1 MSKPNINI
9 PTEFAING
17 DKTDFSQAKITNG
30 FDRLQP
36 DVLPGDNLNKFIDD
50 TYKGV
55 TSVNIFSFFNSNELF
70 NLIERIK
77 KVEVEESFI
86 NGYASITKESLS
98 NKHKYSAAIIYNQ
111 YAIILIEGDFS
122 QVQLNKISNL
132 LK

>member
-1 MSKPNINI
+1 MAREDDGYQMKFSFDEFVSMLKEKHSK
-9 PTEFAING
+9 
-17 DKTDFSQAKITNG
+17 DKT
-30 FDRLQP
+30 
-36 DVLPGDNLNKFIDD
+36 VIDD